1 MFKSLRQLSLLAL
14 LFSLPFMAQAER
26 TFTDQI
32 GRQVTV
38 PDTVDRV
45 VVLQHQT
52 LNLLVQM
59 NATDKIVG
67 VMANWKQQL
76 GDGYA
81 RLAPELTTKAALG
94 DLTHVDAEKLVAL
107 HPQVVFV
114 TNYAPQEMIDKISS
128 LGISVVA
135 ISLRHDAAGE
145 QAKMN
150 PTMTDEEQAYDQGLR
165 EGITLI
171 GDIVNKPDEA
181 KALIAATDKGRKMVS
196 DRLKDIPEDQ
206 RVRAYMANPELT
218 TYGSGKYTGL
228 MMAHAGALNVA
239 ASTIKGFK
247 QVAMEQ
253 VIAWNPQVIFVQDRY
268 PKVVDEILQ
277 SPQWQVIDA
286 VKNHRVYL
294 MPDYA
299 KAWGYP
305 MPEAMGIGELW
316 MAKKLYPQKFRIL
329 ICARSPMTGISVFI
343 ALTIRA
349 LTDENPC
356 RRQSACRLAT
366 ANGLFSGR
374 DDPL

>member
-1 MFKSLRQLSLLAL
+1 MKTNNKLFLLLIFLLSLS
-14 LFSLPFMAQAER
+14 FTTQAER

-32 GRQVTV
+32 GREVKV
-38 PDTVDRV
+38 PDKVDRI

-67 VMANWKQQL
+67 VMSNWKQQL
-76 GDGYA
+76 GSNYA
-81 RLAPELTTKAALG
+81 RLAPELSNKASLG

-128 LGISVVA
+128 LGIPAVA
-135 ISLRHDAAGE
+135 ISLRHDDEGE
-145 QAKMN
+145 RNKLN
-150 PTMTDEEQAYDQGLR
+150 PVMADEEQAYVKGLY
-165 EGITLI
+165 EGIMLI
-171 GDIVNKPDEA
+171 GNIINKPEEA
-181 KALIAATDKGRKMVS
+181 KALIKATENGRRMVS
-196 DRLKDIPEDQ
+196 NRLQLLPEEQ

-228 MMAHAGALNVA
+228 MMKHAGAVNVA

-247 QVAMEQ
+247 QVSIEQ
-253 VIAWNPQVIFVQDRY
+253 VIEWNPQVIFVQNRY
-268 PKVVDEILQ
+268 PAVVNEIQ
-277 SPQWQVIDA
+277 SSPQWQVIDA

-294 MPDYA
+294 MPEYA

-316 MAKKLYPQKFRIL
+316 MAKKLYPEKFNDVDMHKIVNGWYRTFY
-329 ICARSPMTGISVFI
+329 R
-343 ALTIRA
+343 
-349 LTDENPC
+349 TDYQGE
-356 RRQSACRLAT
+356 
-366 ANGLFSGR
+366 
-374 DDPL
+374 D

>member
-1 MFKSLRQLSLLAL
+1 MVKFLRQLPLLAL
-14 LFSLPFMAQAER
+14 LFSLPFMAQADR

-38 PDTVDRV
+38 PDKVDRV

-81 RLAPELTTKAALG
+81 RLAPELAQKTALG
-94 DLTHVDAEKLVAL
+94 DLTHVDPEQLVAL

-128 LGISVVA
+128 LGIPVVA
-135 ISLRHDAAGE
+135 VSLRHDAPGE
-145 QAKMN
+145 QAKLN
-150 PTMTDEEQAYDQGLR
+150 PTMADEEQAYDRGLR

-171 GDIVNKPDEA
+171 GDIVNKPQEA
-181 KALIAATDKGRKMVS
+181 KALIDATDKGRKLVS
-196 DRLKDIPEDQ
+196 DRLQAIPEDQ
-206 RVRAYMANPELT
+206 RVRAYMANPDLT

-239 ASTIKGFK
+239 ASTVKGFK
-247 QVAMEQ
+247 PVAMEQ

-316 MAKKLYPQKFRIL
+316 MAKKLYPQKFTDIDMRRVANDWYQRFYRIDYQ
-329 ICARSPMTGISVFI
+329 GV
-343 ALTIRA
+343 
-349 LTDENPC
+349 D
-356 RRQSACRLAT
+356 
-366 ANGLFSGR
+366 
-374 DDPL
+374 

>member
-228 MMAHAGALNVA
+228 MMAHAGGVER
-239 ASTIKGFK
+239 GG
-247 QVAMEQ
+247 
-253 VIAWNPQVIFVQDRY
+253 
-268 PKVVDEILQ
+268 
-277 SPQWQVIDA
+277 ID
-286 VKNHRVYL
+286 H
-294 MPDYA
+294 
-299 KAWGYP
+299 
-305 MPEAMGIGELW
+305 
-316 MAKKLYPQKFRIL
+316 Q
-329 ICARSPMTGISVFI
+329 
-343 ALTIRA
+343 
-349 LTDENPC
+349 
-356 RRQSACRLAT
+356 RL
-366 ANGLFSGR
+366 
-374 DDPL
+374 

>member
-1 MFKSLRQLSLLAL
+1 MLKSLRQLSLLAL
-14 LFSLPFMAQAER
+14 LFSLPFMAQADR

-38 PDTVDRV
+38 PDKVDRV

-81 RLAPELTTKAALG
+81 RLAPELAQKTALG
-94 DLTHVDAEKLVAL
+94 DLTHVDPEQLVAL

-128 LGISVVA
+128 LDIPVVA

-145 QAKMN
+145 QTKMN
-150 PTMTDEEQAYDQGLR
+150 PTMADEEQAYDRGLR

-171 GDIVNKPDEA
+171 GDIVNKPQEA
-181 KALIAATDKGRKMVS
+181 KALIDATDKGRKLVS
-196 DRLKDIPEDQ
+196 DRLQAIPEDQ
-206 RVRAYMANPELT
+206 RVRAYMANPDLT

-239 ASTIKGFK
+239 ASTVKGFK
-247 QVAMEQ
+247 PVAMEQ

-316 MAKKLYPQKFRIL
+316 MAKKLYPQKFTDIDM
-329 ICARSPMTGISVFI
+329 RSVANDWYQRFY
-343 ALTIRA
+343 R
-349 LTDENPC
+349 TDY
-356 RRQSACRLAT
+356 Q
-366 ANGLFSGR
+366 GV
-374 DDPL
+374 D

>member
-135 ISLRHDAAGE
+135 ISLRHDASGE

-181 KALIAATDKGRKMVS
+181 KALIAAMDKGRKMVS

-316 MAKKLYPQKFRIL
+316 MAKKLYPQKFQDIDMRKV
-329 ICARSPMTGISVFI
+329 ANDWYQRFY
-343 ALTIRA
+343 R
-349 LTDENPC
+349 TDY
-356 RRQSACRLAT
+356 Q
-366 ANGLFSGR
+366 GV
-374 DDPL
+374 D

>member
-1 MFKSLRQLSLLAL
+1 MKGS
-14 LFSLPFMAQAER
+14 P
-26 TFTDQI
+26 
-32 GRQVTV
+32 
-38 PDTVDRV
+38 
-45 VVLQHQT
+45 
-52 LNLLVQM
+52 
-59 NATDKIVG
+59 
-67 VMANWKQQL
+67 
-76 GDGYA
+76 
-81 RLAPELTTKAALG
+81 
-94 DLTHVDAEKLVAL
+94 
-107 HPQVVFV
+107 
-114 TNYAPQEMIDKISS
+114 
-128 LGISVVA
+128 
-135 ISLRHDAAGE
+135 
-145 QAKMN
+145 
-150 PTMTDEEQAYDQGLR
+150 
-165 EGITLI
+165 LI

-286 VKNHRVYL
+286 VKNHRVL
-294 MPDYA
+294 SDA
-299 KAWGYP
+299 GLREGLGLSDAGSDGHWR
-305 MPEAMGIGELW
+305 AVDGEKTLS
-316 MAKKLYPQKFRIL
+316 AEIPRIL

-356 RRQSACRLAT
+356 RRQPACRLAT